1 MAFKMKSGNKPGFKG
16 MGSSPVKAYNSPAY
30 KTEDTSKL
38 TNKEKQDNLRKVI
51 PNEEAFNK
59 LSTTERGNFTKS
71 WANAGGVTKQVKK
84 SPAKQRLN
92 KGGEGQDQNKI
103 FDKNGK
109 HVGDYVN
116 GKKVM
121 KSTKSAH
128 GQLNDAERDFKR
140 DTERALKSSRKDL
153 PIFKIKEG
161 SKSPAKAKTETK
173 KQSPRM
179 TAAIKK
185 AKDSNFI
192 RTNRSLTKV
201 GKKTITREEYDAATS
216 SPAKQIKLDN
226 KYPKSNFPKHS
237 PRYDGP
243 IKKDG
248 FGPSTAFGG
257 VKNPELVKT
266 KKTKSKKVMKD
277 GPKNKVH
284 GVKDPGN
291 WQPHQFKKKKSP
303 AKQTKDTFDD
313 GSKKSSRDKFNDTET
328 ATEQRKADRKDDQ
341 KYPYPRKFT
350 NKGVKTIV
358 GEKTSGFGPISVNST
373 LTRKQKAISR
383 AEMKGLDSKSPYW
396 FKINGEFKT
405 HAEYKAYEN
414 KPGNMEGGGKQTN
427 HPDAMGYKAKHK
439 ADRAKLK
446 TK

>member
-140 DTERALKSSRKDL
+140 DTERALKAMDKKSPSS
-153 PIFKIKEG
+153 KIKEG
-161 SKSPAKAKTETK
+161 SKSPAKQAK
-173 KQSPRM
+173 
-179 TAAIKK
+179 
-185 AKDSNFI
+185 
-192 RTNRSLTKV
+192 
-201 GKKTITREEYDAATS
+201 
-216 SPAKQIKLDN
+216 
-226 KYPKSNFPKHS
+226 KS
-237 PRYDGP
+237 GL
-243 IKKDG
+243 
-248 FGPSTAFGG
+248 GPSTAFGG

-277 GPKNKVH
+277 GPKNRVH
-284 GVKDPGN
+284 GAGDTGN
-291 WQPHQFKKKKSP
+291 WQPHQFKSAGKKRSP
-303 AKQTKDTFDD
+303 AKQLKGSGHGPATKFD
-313 GSKKSSRDKFNDTET
+313 KKRYPVGNPELTDKNPF
-328 ATEQRKADRKDDQ
+328 KKDD
-341 KYPYPRKFT
+341 YY
-350 NKGVKTIV
+350 
-358 GEKTSGFGPISVNST
+358 
-373 LTRKQKAISR
+373 
-383 AEMKGLDSKSPYW
+383 Y
-396 FKINGEFKT
+396 KING
-405 HAEYKAYEN
+405 KAATKAAYLKYEN
-414 KPGNMEGGGKQTN
+414 KPGKMEGGGKQTN
-427 HPDAMGYKAKHK
+427 NPDVYGRKKGGSPSNPK
-439 ADRAKLK
+439 
-446 TK
+446 

>member
-30 KTEDTSKL
+30 KTKDTSKL

-248 FGPSTAFGG
+248 FGPSTAFGD
-257 VKNPELVKT
+257 VKNPELIKS
-266 KKTKSKKVMKD
+266 KKTKSKKV
-277 GPKNKVH
+277 
-284 GVKDPGN
+284 
-291 WQPHQFKKKKSP
+291 
-303 AKQTKDTFDD
+303 
-313 GSKKSSRDKFNDTET
+313 
-328 ATEQRKADRKDDQ
+328 
-341 KYPYPRKFT
+341 
-350 NKGVKTIV
+350 
-358 GEKTSGFGPISVNST
+358 
-373 LTRKQKAISR
+373 
-383 AEMKGLDSKSPYW
+383 
-396 FKINGEFKT
+396 
-405 HAEYKAYEN
+405 
-414 KPGNMEGGGKQTN
+414 
-427 HPDAMGYKAKHK
+427 
-439 ADRAKLK
+439 
-446 TK
+446 